1 MPTYICLN
9 RAHQLTPLHAG
20 SGRAPACRAVGVRIR
35 HCRENQKKAL
45 LTTGAQRITNHCN
58 PSAEVTSERGRVS
71 QNPHKTLSFRP
82 TRSAASGM
90 EETAF
95 AGSGSQSRDEVFTPA
110 TPLIFPP
117 ASASATQ
124 LP

>member
-1 MPTYICLN
+1 V
-9 RAHQLTPLHAG
+9 RKAVAGQHVAQLAYAFG
-20 SGRAPACRAVGVRIR
+20 IAVKIR
-35 HCRENQKKAL
+35 KRHYSPRGHRE
-45 LTTGAQRITNHCN
+45 ITNHCN
-58 PSAEVTSERGRVS
+58 PSAEVTSERCRVR

-82 TRSAASGM
+82 TRSAASRV
-90 EETAF
+90 EEPAF